1 MSFVKKTGSGWARR
15 LAVGALS
22 LSLSW
27 LVATT
32 ASWAQTFPSKPVRVI
47 VPYSAGTAT
56 DVLTRVVTIALAER
70 IKQPVLIENR
80 LGAGGIVGLT
90 ALKNAAPDGYTLG
103 IIVSA
108 NAVQP
113 SLMKDL
119 PFDIRKD
126 FMPMSLTYSGPLV
139 LTVPASFPA
148 QTLGEFIAH
157 AKANPGKIFYG
168 SVGTGS
174 TAHMAG
180 ELLKQA
186 AGFDMSVVPYKGT
199 PEVYAAMLGGS
210 VQAGFDN
217 YLVPKPLIDAGKLRL
232 LGVASRQRWPR
243 LPQVPTIA
251 ESFPGFEVVFWTGF
265 AAPLGTPRE
274 PFEKMASDLRAVM
287 NNPEVRQRITDTGV
301 DAGGNSPA
309 EFNQMIIAEV
319 EKWAKVVKSAG
330 MKQE

>member
-1 MSFVKKTGSGWARR
+1 MPNSGKSMSLCLRTLVVIA
-15 LAVGALS
+15 LALPAT
-22 LSLSW
+22 
-27 LVATT
+27 VA
-32 ASWAQTFPSKPVRVI
+32 WAQSFPSRALKVI

-56 DVLTRVVTIALAER
+56 DVITRMVTNGLSER
-70 IKQPVLIENR
+70 IKQPVVVENR

-90 ALKNAAPDGYTLG
+90 ALKNSPPDGYTMG

-113 SLMKDL
+113 WLMKDL
-119 PFDIRKD
+119 PIDIKKD
-126 FMPMSLTYSGPLV
+126 FMPVTLTYSGPLV
-139 LTVPASFPA
+139 MTVPASCPA
-148 QTLGEFIAH
+148 QTLAEFISY

-186 AGFDMSVVPYKGT
+186 AGFDMSVVPFKGT
-199 PEVYAAMLGGS
+199 PEVYAAMLGGN
-210 VQAGFDN
+210 VHAIFDN

-232 LGVASRQRWPR
+232 LGVASRARWPR
-243 LPQVPTIA
+243 LPQAPTIA

-265 AAPLGTPRE
+265 AAPQGTPRE
-274 PFEKMASDLRAVM
+274 PFEKLAVEVRAVI
-287 NNPEVRQRITDTGV
+287 NTPEIRQRITDTGV
-301 DAGGNSPA
+301 DAGGNTPA
-309 EFNQMIIAEV
+309 EFSQMITAEV
-319 EKWAKVVKSAG
+319 EKWGKVVKGAG